1 MSNDCRKFRDQ
12 IADFVTDVLPEP
24 DSRELQEHLG
34 RCVDCRDYLQA
45 LQQEDASLTGYFE
58 GIDEDMACRQ
68 ERALQ
73 MIECSRTK
81 EKRHTIPIWREIM
94 RNRYSRLATA
104 AAILVLA
111 AVALTILDKSTAPAY
126 AITDLP
132 REFKQA
138 RIIHLQG
145 WHYFPEHTMPDGRK
159 IPPVEINDWID
170 VEHSRSRH
178 SGAGLG
184 VDDRGVRVTV
194 SETISD
200 GPYRMSMNHTD
211 RSARYY
217 RVSPYQQKLTTYQM
231 SKLLSGQL
239 FGDIEQLSDSV
250 VVGREQIDGV
260 AYDIWQSDASG
271 FRCKMWLSADF
282 GKLGRAQVL
291 SQVAS
296 GRWELQRD
304 YQVIEYNVEV
314 PEGVFSMDP
323 PSGYTTA
330 NSQETAVLE
339 ELGSG
344 GGVAYEDDQHSL
356 QCDIRM
362 SFTLSDGSVLLGWFS
377 TDRGRGGSTRVNQQ
391 KDSDT
396 REWSNADGTSMAP
409 TEASF
414 EGIRFSG
421 PVPQLPVEIYALKP
435 AGGDSGVTYE
445 GHHLAYTHKGDK
457 FIEWS
462 LYIPN
467 GTPPSNVEQLGYEV
481 LYRFNLDP
489 KPMWII
495 HMTEGYGILI
505 ENAKDFDTWILGA
518 MAELSDS
525 GTAPGQ
531 VTYQAVLELIQQVRA
546 DSKR

>member
-1 MSNDCRKFRDQ
+1 MSNDCHRFRDR
-12 IADFVTDVLPEP
+12 IADLVTGVLPEP
-24 DSRELQEHLG
+24 DCRELQEHLS
-34 RCVDCRDYLQA
+34 RCADCRDYMQA
-45 LQQEDASLTGYFE
+45 LKQEDVSLIEYFA
-58 GIDEDMACRQ
+58 GIDEDMAHRQ

-73 MIECSRTK
+73 MIECSHAK
-81 EKRHTIPIWREIM
+81 ETNNIPIWRKIM
-94 RNRYSRLATA
+94 KSHYSKLATA

-111 AVALTILDKSTAPAY
+111 AVALIVLDKSTAPAY

-132 REFKQA
+132 REFEQA

-170 VEHSRSRH
+170 VENSRSRH

-184 VDDRGVRVTV
+184 IDSRGVRVTV

-200 GPYRMSMNHTD
+200 GPYRMSINHTD
-211 RSARYY
+211 RSAAYY

-239 FGDIEQLSDSV
+239 FGGIQQLSDSV

-271 FRCKMWLSADF
+271 FRWKMWLSADS
-282 GKLGRAQVL
+282 GKLGRAQIL

-314 PEGVFSMDP
+314 PEGVFTMDP

-330 NSQETAVLE
+330 NSPETAVLE
-339 ELGSG
+339 ELGGG
-344 GGVAYEDDQHSL
+344 GGVGYEDDQHSL
-356 QCDIRM
+356 QCDIKM

-377 TDRGRGGSTRVNQQ
+377 TDRGRGGSARVNQK

-396 REWSNADGTSMAP
+396 RESSDAHGTSVVP

-414 EGIRFSG
+414 EGLTFGG
-421 PVPQLPVEIYALKP
+421 PVPKLPVEIYALKP
-435 AGGDSGVTYE
+435 AGGDIEVTYE
-445 GHHLAYTHKGDK
+445 GHHLAYTRKGDK
-457 FIEWS
+457 LIEWS
-462 LYIPN
+462 LYVPS
-467 GTPPSNVEQLGYEV
+467 GTPPSNVKQLGYEV
-481 LYRFNLDP
+481 QYRFNLDP
-489 KPMWII
+489 KPGWII
-495 HMTEGYGILI
+495 HMTAEYGIPI
-505 ENAKDFDTWILGA
+505 RKVEDFDAWVLGA

-525 GTAPGQ
+525 GTAPAQ
-531 VTYQAVLELIQQVRA
+531 VTYPPVLKLIQQVRA
-546 DSKR
+546 GTK